1 MVRLPM
7 ENENPASINRA
18 HRHFIVD
25 DEVVIS
31 RAAPAPPGPST
42 PPNQVIA
49 SLESSFMRTFGRFG
63 QPRIRTPSVTRR
75 EATESTAFQEAELES
90 RRPRSRRRTPLA
102 QSESTAQAAPILT
115 PQEVEDSSELSQLD
129 PSTPLIGIPLQSLGV
144 LVKYS
149 RLEFFSPET
158 FPETSRE
165 SFTKSCYSC
174 KPYRREDNSSP
185 MGPSSFSR
193 KFSSYTSF
201 VSGTTMTSG
210 ALLSPFPRIYSK
222 TMIGQ
227 STKWGVFASAE
238 STPKFTTL
246 DNVRN

>member
-1 MVRLPM
+1 M

-31 RAAPAPPGPST
+31 RAAPAPPEPST

-49 SLESSFMRTFGRFG
+49 SFESSFMRTFGRFG

-115 PQEVEDSSELSQLD
+115 PLEVEDSSELSQLD
-129 PSTPLIGIPLQSLGV
+129 PSTPLIDIPLQSFGV
-144 LVKYS
+144 LVKYRPTRIFQPRNVS
-149 RLEFFSPET
+149 RNIKRIIHKIVLQLQALQE
-158 FPETSRE
+158 RRQL
-165 SFTKSCYSC
+165 KS
-174 KPYRREDNSSP
+174 D
-185 MGPSSFSR
+185 
-193 KFSSYTSF
+193 
-201 VSGTTMTSG
+201 G
-210 ALLSPFPRIYSK
+210 ALLLFKKIFLVHFVCLGYHNDKR
-222 TMIGQ
+222 
-227 STKWGVFASAE
+227 
-238 STPKFTTL
+238 STPFT
-246 DNVRN
+246 V